1 MVEKSSLKKSSKRKA
16 EAVPAEM
23 FQIVGENDNDD
34 NLDLDFLETVDF
46 KEIDDY
52 DPSVQEGFKT
62 VKDGNIQVYTL
73 IQTDPGSTDE
83 QDRQQSLEW
92 LNFKIMVSGYETN
105 PLSIRLEITSE
116 DDVQFYYQTVI

>member
-83 QDRQQSLEW
+83 QDRQ
-92 LNFKIMVSGYETN
+92 
-105 PLSIRLEITSE
+105 
-116 DDVQFYYQTVI
+116 

>member
-116 DDVQFYYQTVI
+116 DDVQFYY